1 MPRMDE
7 LPKDRCW
14 VGFDLGGTKMM
25 AAAFDGDF
33 KVLGRKRRKTK
44 GNEGS
49 KAGMERIINTI
60 RDALEEAKMPA
71 GSVAGIGIG
80 APGNIDLDRGV
91 ILDSANLGWRHV
103 HVRDILEKEFSCPV
117 VMLNDVDA
125 GVYGEYRFG
134 AGKGARCVIGVF
146 PGTGIGGGC
155 VYEGQIIRGRTLSC
169 FEIGH
174 IQVTQHGLPCGCGRN
189 GCLETEAS
197 RLAIAAQAAT
207 AAFRGE
213 APHLLAAAGTD
224 LSAIRSG
231 VLAEAIKAGDTAI
244 EKIIQRAAM
253 FIGDAVGNVVNL
265 LAPDIV
271 VLGGGLIEAMPDLMV
286 KTIEESARKRTAQA
300 FAKSF
305 KVVAAKLGD
314 DAVARGAG
322 AWISRTVM
330 AASSN

>member
-1 MPRMDE
+1 MDDNV
-7 LPKDRCW
+7 KDRCW
-14 VGFDLGGTKMM
+14 IGFDLGGTKMM
-25 AAAFDGDF
+25 AAAFDSDF
-33 KVLGRKRRKTK
+33 RVLGRKRRKTK
-44 GNEGS
+44 GNEGA
-49 KAGMERIINTI
+49 KAGMERIAQTI
-60 RDALEEAKMPA
+60 RDAMDEAKRPH
-71 GSVAGIGIG
+71 SSIAGIGIG

-91 ILDSANLGWRHV
+91 IQDSANLGWRNV
-103 HVRDILEKEFSCPV
+103 HVREILEKEFDCPV

-125 GVYGEYRFG
+125 GIYGEYRFG

-155 VYEGQIIRGRTLSC
+155 VYEGQILRGKNLSC

-174 IQVTQHGLPCGCGRN
+174 MQVTQHGLPCGCGRN

-213 APHLLAAAGTD
+213 APHLLSKAGTD
-224 LSAIRSG
+224 LTAIRSS
-231 VLAEAIKAGDTAI
+231 VLAESVKAGDKAVEAI
-244 EKIIQRAAM
+244 IVRASK
-253 FIGDAVGNVVNL
+253 FIGDAVGNIVNL
-265 LAPDIV
+265 LTPDVV

-286 KTIEESARKRTAQA
+286 KTIEDAARKRAAPA
-300 FAKSF
+300 FTKTF

-322 AWISRTVM
+322 GWIERIVTSKATE
-330 AASSN
+330 